1 MEGNEEKI
9 AILEKLEDDMGDIRN
24 IVQLLGMSLC
34 NNEDDTHIIR
44 TISVIDKM
52 IEAVIKEDINR
63 LKKVI
68 Q

>member
-1 MEGNEEKI
+1 MEGNEQKI
-9 AILEKLEDDMGDIRN
+9 TILEKLEDDVGDIRN

-34 NNEDDTHIIR
+34 NNEDDIHIIR

-52 IEAVIKEDINR
+52 IEAVLKEDITG